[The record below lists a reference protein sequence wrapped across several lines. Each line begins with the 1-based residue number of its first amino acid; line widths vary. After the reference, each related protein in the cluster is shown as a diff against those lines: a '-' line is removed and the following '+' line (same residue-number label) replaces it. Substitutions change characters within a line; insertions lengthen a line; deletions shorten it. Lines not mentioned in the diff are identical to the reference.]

1 MKFAMSD
8 NFGLIKMLDS
18 IDPIESFRPDP
29 DGRCL
34 CGKKSRFADCCGSSK
49 ADRALPYG
57 LILKKKFLSDDVA
70 DKLVSYAGKQSA
82 ASDLAI
88 FTESTDDADPLS
100 TVVNS
105 DRVTS
110 RIELG
115 EKQSIIDKWIADI
128 FYKFLAKHVGKKIR
142 SFTTPDLM
150 RYTKGG
156 YYKAHSDADIFDSKT
171 GVWKKVL
178 DRDYSLLLYLN
189 DDFEGGAVHFE
200 HFNYTYQPN
209 KGDLLVFPSGHLY
222 LHEAQLVES
231 GVRYVI
237 VSWANLK

>member
-1 MKFAMSD
+1 
-8 NFGLIKMLDS
+8 MLDS

-29 DGRCL
+29 DGKCL
-34 CGKKSRFADCCGSSK
+34 CGKKLRFADCCGSSRT
-49 ADRALPYG
+49 DRALPYG

-70 DKLVSYAGKQSA
+70 DKLVGYAEKQST

-88 FTESTDDADPLS
+88 FTESDEGAQESLS

-115 EKQSIIDKWIADI
+115 DKQSIIDKWIADV
-128 FYKFLAKHVGKKIR
+128 FYKLLAKHVGKKIR

-150 RYTKGG
+150 RYTRGG
-156 YYKAHSDADIFDSKT
+156 YYKAHSDADIFDPKM
-171 GVWKKVL
+171 GIWKKVL

-189 DDFEGGAVHFE
+189 NDFEGGAVRFE
-200 HFNYTYQPN
+200 HFNYTFFPE
-209 KGDLLVFPSGHLY
+209 KGDLLIFPSDYLY
-222 LHEAQLVES
+222 LHEALLVTA

-237 VSWANLK
+237 VSWANVK

>member
-1 MKFAMSD
+1 MSD
-8 NFGLIKMLDS
+8 NVGLIKMLDS

-29 DGRCL
+29 DGKCL
-34 CGKKSRFADCCGSSK
+34 CGKKLRFADCCGSSK
-49 ADRALPYG
+49 TDRALPYG

-70 DKLVSYAGKQSA
+70 DKLVGYAEKQST

-88 FTESTDDADPLS
+88 FTESDEGAQESLS

-115 EKQSIIDKWIADI
+115 DKQSIIDKWIADV
-128 FYKFLAKHVGKKIR
+128 FYKLLAKHVGKKIR

-150 RYTKGG
+150 RYTRGG
-156 YYKAHSDADIFDSKT
+156 YYKAHSDADIFDPKM
-171 GVWKKVL
+171 GIWKKVL

-189 DDFEGGAVHFE
+189 NDFEGGAVRFE
-200 HFNYTYQPN
+200 HFNYTFFPE
-209 KGDLLVFPSGHLY
+209 KGDLLIFPSDYLY
-222 LHEAQLVES
+222 LHEALLVTA

-237 VSWANLK
+237 VSWANVK

>member
-1 MKFAMSD
+1 
-8 NFGLIKMLDS
+8 MLDS

-29 DGRCL
+29 DGKCL
-34 CGKKSRFADCCGSSK
+34 CGKKLRFADCCGSSK
-49 ADRALPYG
+49 TDRALPYG

-70 DKLVSYAGKQSA
+70 DKLVGYAEKQST

-88 FTESTDDADPLS
+88 FTESDEGAQESLS

-115 EKQSIIDKWIADI
+115 DKQSIIDKWIADV
-128 FYKFLAKHVGKKIR
+128 FYKLLAKHVGKKIR

-150 RYTKGG
+150 RYTRGG
-156 YYKAHSDADIFDSKT
+156 YYKAHSDADIFDPKM
-171 GVWKKVL
+171 GIWKKVL

-189 DDFEGGAVHFE
+189 NDFEGGAVRFE
-200 HFNYTYQPN
+200 HFNYTYHPE
-209 KGDLLVFPSGHLY
+209 KGDLLIFPSDYLY
-222 LHEAQLVES
+222 LHEALLVKS

-237 VSWANLK
+237 VSWANIR

>member
-1 MKFAMSD
+1 
-8 NFGLIKMLDS
+8 MLDS

-29 DGRCL
+29 DGKCL
-34 CGKKSRFADCCGSSK
+34 CGKKLRFADCCGSSK
-49 ADRALPYG
+49 TDRALPYG

-70 DKLVSYAGKQSA
+70 DKLVGYAEKQST

-88 FTESTDDADPLS
+88 FTESDEGAQESLS

-115 EKQSIIDKWIADI
+115 DKQSIIDKWIADV
-128 FYKFLAKHVGKKIR
+128 FYKLLAKHVGKKIR
-142 SFTTPDLM
+142 SFTTPGLM
-150 RYTKGG
+150 RYTRGG
-156 YYKAHSDADIFDSKT
+156 YYKAHSDADIFDPKM
-171 GVWKKVL
+171 GIWKKVL

-189 DDFEGGAVHFE
+189 NDFEGGAVRFE
-200 HFNYTYQPN
+200 HFNYTFFPE
-209 KGDLLVFPSGHLY
+209 KGDLLIFPSDYLY
-222 LHEAQLVES
+222 LHEALLVTA

-237 VSWANLK
+237 VSWANVK

>member
-1 MKFAMSD
+1 
-8 NFGLIKMLDS
+8 MLDS

-29 DGRCL
+29 DGKCL
-34 CGKKSRFADCCGSSK
+34 CGKKLRFADCCGSSK
-49 ADRALPYG
+49 TDRALPYG

-70 DKLVSYAGKQSA
+70 DKLVGYAEKQST
-82 ASDLAI
+82 ASDWAI
-88 FTESTDDADPLS
+88 FTESDEGAQESLS

-115 EKQSIIDKWIADI
+115 DKQSIIDKWIADV
-128 FYKFLAKHVGKKIR
+128 FYKLLAKHVGKKIR

-150 RYTKGG
+150 RYTRGG
-156 YYKAHSDADIFDSKT
+156 YYKAHSDADIFDPKM
-171 GVWKKVL
+171 GIWKKVL

-189 DDFEGGAVHFE
+189 NDFEGGAVRFE
-200 HFNYTYQPN
+200 HFNYTFFPE
-209 KGDLLVFPSGHLY
+209 KGDLLIFPSDYLY
-222 LHEAQLVES
+222 LHEALLVTA

-237 VSWANLK
+237 VSWANVK

>member
-1 MKFAMSD
+1 
-8 NFGLIKMLDS
+8 MLDS

-29 DGRCL
+29 DGKCL
-34 CGKKSRFADCCGSSK
+34 CGKKLRFADCCGSSK
-49 ADRALPYG
+49 TDRALPYG

-70 DKLVSYAGKQSA
+70 DKLVGYAEKQST

-88 FTESTDDADPLS
+88 FTESDEGAQESLS

-115 EKQSIIDKWIADI
+115 DKQSIIDKWIADV
-128 FYKFLAKHVGKKIR
+128 FYKLLAKHVGKKIR

-150 RYTKGG
+150 RYTRGG
-156 YYKAHSDADIFDSKT
+156 YYKAHSDADIFDPKM
-171 GVWKKVL
+171 GIWKKVL

-189 DDFEGGAVHFE
+189 NDFEGGFVRFE
-200 HFNYTYQPN
+200 HFNYTFFPE
-209 KGDLLVFPSGHLY
+209 KGDLLIFPSDYLY
-222 LHEAQLVES
+222 LHEALLVTA

-237 VSWANLK
+237 VSWANVK

>member
-1 MKFAMSD
+1 
-8 NFGLIKMLDS
+8 MLDS

-29 DGRCL
+29 DGKCL
-34 CGKKSRFADCCGSSK
+34 CGKKLRFADCCGSSK
-49 ADRALPYG
+49 TDRALPYG

-70 DKLVSYAGKQSA
+70 DKLVGYAEKQST

-88 FTESTDDADPLS
+88 FTESDEGAQESLS

-115 EKQSIIDKWIADI
+115 DKQSIIDKWIADV
-128 FYKFLAKHVGKKIR
+128 FYKLLAKHVGKKIR

-150 RYTKGG
+150 MYTRGG
-156 YYKAHSDADIFDSKT
+156 YYKAHSDADIFDPKM
-171 GVWKKVL
+171 GIWKKVL

-189 DDFEGGAVHFE
+189 NDFEGGAVRFE
-200 HFNYTYQPN
+200 HFNYTFFPE
-209 KGDLLVFPSGHLY
+209 KGDLLIFPSDYLY
-222 LHEAQLVES
+222 LHEALLVTA

-237 VSWANLK
+237 VSWANVK

>member
-1 MKFAMSD
+1 MKFALSD

-29 DGRCL
+29 DGKCL
-34 CGKKSRFADCCGSSK
+34 CGKKLRFADCCGSSK
-49 ADRALPYG
+49 VDRPLPYG

-70 DKLVSYAGKQSA
+70 DKLVAYAGKQSA
-82 ASDLAI
+82 TSDLAI
-88 FTESTDDADPLS
+88 FTESRDAAEPLS

-128 FYKFLAKHVGKKIR
+128 FYKLLAKHVSKKIR
-142 SFTTPDLM
+142 SFTPPDLM

-156 YYKAHSDADIFDSKT
+156 YYKAHSDADIFDSKA

-189 DDFEGGAVHFE
+189 NDFEGGAVRFE
-200 HFNYTYQPN
+200 HFNYTYQPE
-209 KGDLLVFPSGHLY
+209 KGDLLIFPSDYLY
-222 LHEAQLVES
+222 LHEALLVKS

-237 VSWANLK
+237 VSWANIK

>member
-1 MKFAMSD
+1 
-8 NFGLIKMLDS
+8 MLDS

-29 DGRCL
+29 DGKCL
-34 CGKKSRFADCCGSSK
+34 CGKKLRFADCCGSSK
-49 ADRALPYG
+49 TDRALPYG

-70 DKLVSYAGKQSA
+70 DKLVGYAEKQST

-88 FTESTDDADPLS
+88 FTESDEGAQESLS

-115 EKQSIIDKWIADI
+115 EKQSIIDKWIADV
-128 FYKFLAKHVGKKIR
+128 FYKLLAKHVGKKIR

-150 RYTKGG
+150 RYTRGG
-156 YYKAHSDADIFDSKT
+156 YYKAHSDADIFDPKM
-171 GVWKKVL
+171 GIWKKVL

-189 DDFEGGAVHFE
+189 NDFEGGAVRFE
-200 HFNYTYQPN
+200 HFNYTFFPE
-209 KGDLLVFPSGHLY
+209 KGDLLIFPSDYLY
-222 LHEAQLVES
+222 LHEALLVTA

-237 VSWANLK
+237 VSWANVK

>member
-1 MKFAMSD
+1 
-8 NFGLIKMLDS
+8 MLDS

-29 DGRCL
+29 DGKCL
-34 CGKKSRFADCCGSSK
+34 CGKKLRFADCCGSSK
-49 ADRALPYG
+49 TDRALPYG

-70 DKLVSYAGKQSA
+70 DKLVGYAEKQST

-88 FTESTDDADPLS
+88 FTESDEGAQESLS

-115 EKQSIIDKWIADI
+115 DKQSIIDKWIADV
-128 FYKFLAKHVGKKIR
+128 FYKLLAKHVGKKIR

-150 RYTKGG
+150 RYTRGG
-156 YYKAHSDADIFDSKT
+156 YYKAHSDADIFDPKM
-171 GVWKKVL
+171 GIWKKVL

-189 DDFEGGAVHFE
+189 NDFEGGAVRFE
-200 HFNYTYQPN
+200 HFNYTFFPE
-209 KGDLLVFPSGHLY
+209 KGDLLIFPSDYLY
-222 LHEAQLVES
+222 LHEALLVTA

-237 VSWANLK
+237 VSWASVK

>member
-1 MKFAMSD
+1 
-8 NFGLIKMLDS
+8 MLDS

-29 DGRCL
+29 DGKCL
-34 CGKKSRFADCCGSSK
+34 CGKKLRFADCCGSSK
-49 ADRALPYG
+49 TDRALPYG

-70 DKLVSYAGKQSA
+70 DKLVGYAEKQST

-88 FTESTDDADPLS
+88 FTESDEGAQESLS

-115 EKQSIIDKWIADI
+115 DKQSIIDKWIADV
-128 FYKFLAKHVGKKIR
+128 FYKLLAKHVGKKIR

-150 RYTKGG
+150 RYTRGG
-156 YYKAHSDADIFDSKT
+156 YYKAHSDADIFDPKM
-171 GVWKKVL
+171 GIWKKVL

-189 DDFEGGAVHFE
+189 NDFEGGAVRFE
-200 HFNYTYQPN
+200 HFNYTFFPE
-209 KGDLLVFPSGHLY
+209 KGDLLIFPSDYLY
-222 LHEAQLVES
+222 LHEALLVTA

-237 VSWANLK
+237 VSWANVK

>member
-1 MKFAMSD
+1 
-8 NFGLIKMLDS
+8 
-18 IDPIESFRPDP
+18 
-29 DGRCL
+29 
-34 CGKKSRFADCCGSSK
+34 
-49 ADRALPYG
+49 LPYG

-70 DKLVSYAGKQSA
+70 DKLVGYAEKQST

-88 FTESTDDADPLS
+88 FTESDEGAQESLS

-115 EKQSIIDKWIADI
+115 DKQSIIDKWIADV
-128 FYKFLAKHVGKKIR
+128 FYKLLAKHVGKKIR

-171 GVWKKVL
+171 GIWKKVL

-189 DDFEGGAVHFE
+189 NDFEGGAVRFE
-200 HFNYTYQPN
+200 HFNYTYHPE
-209 KGDLLVFPSGHLY
+209 KGDLLIFPSDYLY
-222 LHEAQLVES
+222 LHEALLVTA

-237 VSWANLK
+237 VSWASVK

>member
-1 MKFAMSD
+1 MSYSGD
-8 NFGLIKMLDS
+8 NRLGTMVNK

-29 DGRCL
+29 DAKCL
-34 CGKKSRFADCCGSSK
+34 CGKKRRFADCCGSTS
-49 ADRALPYG
+49 AERALPFG
-57 LILKKKFLSDDVA
+57 LILKKKFLPDAASS
-70 DKLVSYAGKQSA
+70 KLLNYIEKQGS

-88 FTESTDDADPLS
+88 FAEAGKESQEQLT

-115 EKQSIIDKWIADI
+115 DRQATIDKWVADV
-128 FYKFLAKHVGKKIR
+128 FHKFVAKRVGKKIR

-150 RYTKGG
+150 RYTEGG
-156 YYKAHSDADIFDSKT
+156 YYKPHSDSEIFDPVK
-171 GVWKKVL
+171 GIWKKVL

-189 DDFEGGAVHFE
+189 DDFEGGAVRFE
-200 HFNYTYQPN
+200 HFNYTYQPQ
-209 KGDLLVFPSGHLY
+209 KGDLLVFPSDHLY
-222 LHEAQLVES
+222 LHEALLVTA

-237 VSWANLK
+237 VSWAAVK

>member
-1 MKFAMSD
+1 MSD
-8 NFGLIKMLDS
+8 NVGLIKMLDS

-29 DGRCL
+29 DGKCL
-34 CGKKSRFADCCGSSK
+34 CGKKLRFADCCGSSK
-49 ADRALPYG
+49 TDRALPYG

-70 DKLVSYAGKQSA
+70 DKLVGYAEKQST

-88 FTESTDDADPLS
+88 FTESDEGAQESLS

-115 EKQSIIDKWIADI
+115 DKQSIIDKWIADV
-128 FYKFLAKHVGKKIR
+128 FYKLLAKHVGKKIR

-150 RYTKGG
+150 RYTRGG
-156 YYKAHSDADIFDSKT
+156 YYKAHSDADIFDPKM
-171 GVWKKVL
+171 GIWKKVL

-189 DDFEGGAVHFE
+189 NDFEGGAVRFE
-200 HFNYTYQPN
+200 HFNYTYHPE
-209 KGDLLVFPSGHLY
+209 KGDLLIFPSDYLY
-222 LHEAQLVES
+222 LHEALLVKS

-237 VSWANLK
+237 VSWANIR